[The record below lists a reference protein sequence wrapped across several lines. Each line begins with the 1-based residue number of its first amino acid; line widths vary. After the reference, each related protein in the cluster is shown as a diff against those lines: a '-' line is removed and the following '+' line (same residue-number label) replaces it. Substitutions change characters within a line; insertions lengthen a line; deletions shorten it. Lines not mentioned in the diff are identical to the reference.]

1 MEVDQSGMDGEEA
14 QFDTLEWISDEAS
27 VFVTE
32 VPSMSHLVDAAVK
45 LVRRREEQ
53 LQLRETRG
61 EILRCQEPGENGK
74 AVLVPLCL
82 CRTCFGIHTKSIV
95 ARPCRLLKC
104 SEALMVCH
112 RRVSPAQARPASMR
126 DGPASA

>member
-1 MEVDQSGMDGEEA
+1 MDGEEA
-14 QFDTLEWISDEAS
+14 QFDTLEWKRDEAS

-53 LQLRETRG
+53 PQLRETWG
-61 EILRCQEPGENGK
+61 KILRCEESRENGK

-82 CRTCFGIHTKSIV
+82 GRAFFGIHTQLIV

-104 SEALMVCH
+104 SELLMVCH
-112 RRVSPAQARPASMR
+112 RPRSPAQARAASMS